1 MGSYVHGYDSRE
13 AVRLED
19 QARTLE
25 ELLHADTSFPDGST
39 ILEAGCGTGAQ
50 TVALA
55 RRSPQAHITSVDRS
69 AVSLDE
75 ARGRIAMEGVG
86 NVDFCQANIFDLP
99 FAEGQFDHIFLCF
112 VLEHLSDPGAA
123 LSALRPLLRR
133 GGTITA
139 IEGDHGS
146 ALFHPDSEAARAAI
160 GCQVELQ
167 RRAGGDAMIGRRL
180 QPLLA
185 AAGFDPIRA
194 SPRMVYADVTRPELV
209 EGFIRRTFVQM
220 IEGVREPA
228 LAAGLIAPE
237 LFDAGVT
244 ALRRTAETGGVFCY
258 TFFKAVGVSM

>member
-1 MGSYVHGYDSRE
+1 
-13 AVRLED
+13 
-19 QARTLE
+19 
-25 ELLHADTSFPDGST
+25 
-39 ILEAGCGTGAQ
+39 
-50 TVALA
+50 
-55 RRSPQAHITSVDRS
+55 
-69 AVSLDE
+69 
-75 ARGRIAMEGVG
+75 
-86 NVDFCQANIFDLP
+86 
-99 FAEGQFDHIFLCF
+99 
-112 VLEHLSDPGAA
+112 
-123 LSALRPLLRR
+123 
-133 GGTITA
+133 
-139 IEGDHGS
+139 
-146 ALFHPDSEAARAAI
+146 
-160 GCQVELQ
+160 
-167 RRAGGDAMIGRRL
+167 MIGRRL